1 MPPTAVGLI
10 ITSPLATCLARRYVF
25 SYVLACYILIIH
37 FVTICVYLHLWQ
49 PLPPGE
55 KRKKEGWENIW
66 YVGMY
71 GSMLLAGVLLYYKP
85 DTRCVRFYDI
95 STLNAYSELQLVDM
109 GVQRSKAKDGGAGGE
124 DRLSLI
130 CIRIRV
136 VFAVASNPIVQPK
149 PHITVCYAYWSTLKQ
164 SRRGATNG
172 RLESKST
179 AVEAALYMLPCP
191 YA

>member
-10 ITSPLATCLARRYVF
+10 TTSPLATCLARRYVF
-25 SYVLACYILIIH
+25 SYVLACYELTIH

-130 CIRIRV
+130 CICIRV
-136 VFAVASNPIVQPK
+136 ACRSF
-149 PHITVCYAYWSTLKQ
+149 Q
-164 SRRGATNG
+164 SYCAAKTSYYCV
-172 RLESKST
+172 LCILVY
-179 AVEAALYMLPCP
+179 VEAVKARGNQRPSRI
-191 YA
+191 